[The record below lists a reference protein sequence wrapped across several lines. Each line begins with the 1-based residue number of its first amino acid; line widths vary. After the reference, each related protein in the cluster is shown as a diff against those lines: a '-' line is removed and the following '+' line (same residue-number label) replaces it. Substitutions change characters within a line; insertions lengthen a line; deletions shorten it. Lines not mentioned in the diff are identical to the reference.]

1 MMKRKIRFAA
11 AVLMA
16 VCAVSITAQ
25 AGGINAAESSVISA
39 ASGTFEYK
47 GKTYVAKPEYLS
59 QVTAKLSEDG
69 VDPVSY
75 THLVEYRDQLRERQK
90 ARTVNVKLSA
100 INAYLTFSRMTEYKV
115 KFLRHQRK
123 AFVEDN
129 RELTK
134 EEYRRLLKAAKSLSL
149 IHI

>member
-69 VDPVSY
+69 VDLTEEQAS
-75 THLVEYRDQLRERQK
+75 TLISQM
-90 ARTVNVKLSA
+90 
-100 INAYLTFSRMTEYKV
+100 NASVGEGVAQGYLMEVGGSKEEPKPED
-115 KFLRHQRK
+115 KGNQRK
-123 AFVEDN
+123 EKDAF
-129 RELTK
+129 
-134 EEYRRLLKAAKSLSL
+134 S
-149 IHI
+149 H